1 MIFVAECEL
10 MSIKDISFLVKKQ
23 TDNGDD

>member
-1 MIFVAECEL
+1 VAECEL